1 MMYPEEFTN
10 NQKSDEVQ
18 HEFED
23 ENPIETISLPF
34 SLLSLFGGKPKSS
47 RLEIAP
53 PSASTYSEKTSRFKF
68 RTLHKYKEIKA
79 FQSKDS
85 IPEMSNHKSS
95 STSRD
100 TLPKITTVTS
110 VSKFSIISISTQT
123 SIPLY
128 ETTRNTKLTKDELK
142 TESDD
147 KSSTGSFI
155 ATTERANTNGRQK

>member
-1 MMYPEEFTN
+1 M
-10 NQKSDEVQ
+10 SDDVQ

-68 RTLHKYKEIKA
+68 RTPYKYKEIKA

-85 IPEMSNHKSS
+85 IPKMSNNKSS
-95 STSRD
+95 STSKG
-100 TLPKITTVTS
+100 TLPKITTVSS
-110 VSKFSIISISTQT
+110 VSKFSIISTSTQT

-128 ETTRNTKLTKDELK
+128 ETKTNTKLTNDQLK
-142 TESDD
+142 TESDE
-147 KSSTGSFI
+147 KSST
-155 ATTERANTNGRQK
+155 E